1 MLFFLLGLSKKKG
14 CCTSGNTLSFVYF
27 FLKMAV
33 CEGIE
38 PTPRATKV
46 LLSRQFVEPTNI
58 HTRMALCTG
67 FEPVSPIKSA
77 AFREQCVTSYT
88 NTALAPTFGLE
99 PKHQK
104 LSDYSHLSKMIPY
117 HLGLCRHMVGRERLE
132 LPRSEDT

>member
-58 HTRMALCTG
+58 HTRMAVTLRLELRHQEIPITG
-67 FEPVSPIKSA
+67 SIAYCCLTK
-77 AFREQCVTSYT
+77 
-88 NTALAPTFGLE
+88 
-99 PKHQK
+99 
-104 LSDYSHLSKMIPY
+104 
-117 HLGLCRHMVGRERLE
+117 LGLCDQEWRCVQDANL
-132 LPRSEDT
+132 

>member
-1 MLFFLLGLSKKKG
+1 MDR
-14 CCTSGNTLSFVYF
+14 TVYF
-27 FLKMAV
+27 D
-33 CEGIE
+33 ISD
-38 PTPRATKV
+38 R
-46 LLSRQFVEPTNI
+46 ND
-58 HTRMALCTG
+58 MALCTG

-117 HLGLCRHMVGRERLE
+117 HLGLCRHFNHYF
-132 LPRSEDT
+132 